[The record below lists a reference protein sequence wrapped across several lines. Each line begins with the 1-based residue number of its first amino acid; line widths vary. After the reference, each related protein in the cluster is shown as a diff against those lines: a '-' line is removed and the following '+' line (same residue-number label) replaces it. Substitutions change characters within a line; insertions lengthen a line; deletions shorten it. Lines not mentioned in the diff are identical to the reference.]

1 MTASKYYWNPET
13 INHFQFMSSY
23 LSGEDVL
30 EIIQDFVSIDCTI
43 EDGDTEEDLVADLTR
58 VVYNESKPLQ
68 QQWDNIYEFNNK

>member
-1 MTASKYYWNPET
+1 MIASKYYWNPET
-13 INHFQFMSSY
+13 ISHFQFMSSY

-43 EDGDTEEDLVADLTR
+43 EDGDTEEDLVADLTK

-68 QQWDNIYEFNNK
+68 Q

>member
-1 MTASKYYWNPET
+1 MIASKYYWNPET

-68 QQWDNIYEFNNK
+68 Q

>member
-1 MTASKYYWNPET
+1 MIASKYYWNPET
-13 INHFQFMSSY
+13 ISHFQFMSSY

-43 EDGDTEEDLVADLTR
+43 ENGDTEEDLVADLTR

-68 QQWDNIYEFNNK
+68 Q

>member
-13 INHFQFMSSY
+13 ISHFQFMSSY

-68 QQWDNIYEFNNK
+68 Q

>member
-30 EIIQDFVSIDCTI
+30 EIVQDFVSVDCTI
-43 EDGDTEEDLVADLTR
+43 EDGETEEELVADLTR
-58 VVYNESKPLQ
+58 VIYNESKPLQ
-68 QQWDNIYEFNNK
+68 QQ

>member
-43 EDGDTEEDLVADLTR
+43 ENGDTEEDLVADLTR

-68 QQWDNIYEFNNK
+68 Q

>member
-1 MTASKYYWNPET
+1 MIASKYYWNPET

-43 EDGDTEEDLVADLTR
+43 ENGDTEEDLVADLTR

>member
-1 MTASKYYWNPET
+1 MIASKYYWNPET

-43 EDGDTEEDLVADLTR
+43 EDGDTEEDLVADLTK

-68 QQWDNIYEFNNK
+68 QQQDNIYEFNNK